1 MRALVRPAARAS
13 RLLMVGLLV
22 AACSAPSGGGSAS
35 PTQAP
40 LPTPTPAAS
49 SLTALEA
56 AAIVV
61 AQDPRFAG
69 ISPRDPS
76 MVGQGSWYEVAPS
89 ASGWSVTVQLGWG
102 DCQAGCISRHTWTYA
117 VTADGAA
124 SVVSET
130 GDALPAASG
139 IGSTGQSGTSA
150 PVPAT
155 ARPAPTVGPTPT
167 RQPAPTA
174 TPVPAATSTAPPS
187 NAVPTTGGPWIIGTA
202 TAGPVCPV
210 ERYPPDPA
218 CAPRPVAGASITV
231 HGAGG
236 QVIATAM
243 TGADGSYRAAVP
255 AGSVQVVAA
264 PVAGLMR
271 APAPIDAVVPAG
283 SSAWV
288 RVDLSYDTGI
298 R

>member
-1 MRALVRPAARAS
+1 M
-13 RLLMVGLLV
+13 LMLGLLV
-22 AACSAPSGGGSAS
+22 AACSASAGGSSAS

-40 LPTPTPAAS
+40 LSTPTPAAS
-49 SLTALEA
+49 SLTALDA
-56 AAIVV
+56 AALVV

-69 ISPRDPS
+69 IGPRDPS

-117 VTADGAA
+117 VTAGGAA

-130 GDALPAASG
+130 GDPLPAASG
-139 IGSTGQSGTSA
+139 IASTGQSSTSA
-150 PVPAT
+150 PAPAT
-155 ARPAPTVGPTPT
+155 AKPAPGNGTLPPTVGPTPT

-174 TPVPAATSTAPPS
+174 TPVPTATSAAPPS
-187 NAVPTTGGPWIIGTA
+187 NAVPATGGPWIIGTA

-218 CAPRPVAGASITV
+218 CAPRPVAGATITV

-236 QVIATAM
+236 QVIATTT
-243 TGADGSYRAAVP
+243 TGTDGSYRVAVP
-255 AGSVQVVAA
+255 TGSVQVVAA

-271 APAPIDAVVPAG
+271 APAPIDVVAPAG

>member
-1 MRALVRPAARAS
+1 
-13 RLLMVGLLV
+13 MVGLLV
-22 AACSAPSGGGSAS
+22 AACTAS
-35 PTQAP
+35 PGASPGPATQAP
-40 LPTPTPAAS
+40 LPTPTTAAS
-49 SLTALEA
+49 SLTALDA
-56 AAIVV
+56 AALVV

-69 ISPRDPS
+69 IGPRDPS

-102 DCQAGCISRHTWTYA
+102 DCQAGCISHHTWTYA
-117 VTADGAA
+117 VTASGAA

-139 IGSTGQSGTSA
+139 IASTGQSNTSTPA
-150 PVPAT
+150 PATTRPAPTT

-167 RQPAPTA
+167 RNPARTATPAPTA
-174 TPVPAATSTAPPS
+174 TSAALPS
-187 NAVPTTGGPWIIGTA
+187 NSVPTTGGPWIIGTA

-210 ERYPPDPA
+210 ERNPPDPA
-218 CAPRPVAGASITV
+218 CAPRPVAGATVEV

-236 QVIATAM
+236 MVIATAT
-243 TGADGSYRAAVP
+243 TGADGSYRVAVP

-271 APAPIDAVVPAG
+271 APAPIDVVVPAG